1 MKSRSNDTICLLSTS
16 RIADKNS
23 KSCCTAKPAANR
35 AAIGSALHSSVP
47 PALTRQ
53 FIRNT
58 TAADDSL
65 HFSRDRYQVRY
76 PRPSATRETPLLAQI
91 HSLLRDT
98 FPPGSR
104 RSLGRA
110 VHIWAALRWDSGACM
125 RRTVDPWLANSQAFL
140 RIVLNHTST
149 IGLTSYRQVKP
160 QAFTH
165 V

>member
-1 MKSRSNDTICLLSTS
+1 MKSRANDTMCFVVHIQDCPRKTPK
-16 RIADKNS
+16 A
-23 KSCCTAKPAANR
+23 PARRNPLQNR
-35 AAIGSALHSSVP
+35 AAIGPALYSSVP

-110 VHIWAALRWDSGACM
+110 VHIWAALHWDSGACM
-125 RRTVDPWLANSQAFL
+125 RRTIDPCLASSRAFL
-140 RIVLNHTST
+140 RS
-149 IGLTSYRQVKP
+149 
-160 QAFTH
+160 F
-165 V
+165 